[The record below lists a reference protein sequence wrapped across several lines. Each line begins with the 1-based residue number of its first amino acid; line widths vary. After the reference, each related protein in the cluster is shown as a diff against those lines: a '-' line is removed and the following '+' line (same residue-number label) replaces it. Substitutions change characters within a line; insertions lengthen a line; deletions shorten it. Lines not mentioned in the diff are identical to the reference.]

1 MNIQAAVKGSDQ
13 TAQAGLSLSDRTY
26 YIVGNIMSQLGVQWL
41 NERVLDSKQHPR
53 KSKAKDGHQLSRDGP
68 SNRQKNDVKI
78 APLAVQSTLK

>member
-1 MNIQAAVKGSDQ
+1 MTQAIQCDACQVE
-13 TAQAGLSLSDRTY
+13 
-26 YIVGNIMSQLGVQWL
+26 IMYWT
-41 NERVLDSKQHPR
+41 SKQHPR